1 MSLEACATDAAT
13 ERAEGPAA
21 TRPRVAA
28 VVRYAPTLV
37 LGVFIVASLMRYGV
51 HGSDILRYALYWV
64 VAVVLPGLVVSR
76 SLIRVRATIV
86 EDLAIGSVTG
96 ISLEILAWVIGV
108 TTGLGSIVRFWWVL
122 VLVAGAA
129 VPAMRRRV
137 LVRIP
142 ERVPLPHSVALV
154 AIVGYIVAYLN
165 VGSLVFQAPLP
176 PKGGNTYLDM
186 WWQLSL
192 VQEMMKYQPPHI
204 PQLAGVPF
212 RYHFFANV
220 QAASG
225 ARLSGVAP
233 EVVLFRLWFV
243 PVILISVGMAVALG
257 RALTRSL
264 TGGVVTAGV
273 SYGLAIVTYIWPGLA
288 SMAPSPLQSTSPSQ
302 LLANIGLSACA
313 FGAVLLLRGRA
324 SRLTVVWVVVILLG
338 ASGDKSTVVPLLLA
352 GTVVATARAVFTR
365 SWVAARWLAIGSVAL
380 LALEGV
386 IASLAAGTAGGKVT
400 ILGPLHILPVFT
412 DLVPT
417 HELRAMN
424 HGLLL
429 DSITSVRTAV
439 YALLA
444 TVVVLGVHTIR
455 LAGVAGLLRR
465 NAREDYVHWWL
476 AGAVVAGYAAML
488 SIDHVGVSETFFG
501 MAGGLLGAALTVS
514 VLWDVLGQV
523 GRAARRAVVGWGLLA
538 GCFITLLVE
547 YVVVQRE
554 ADLGYG
560 ALDRILVPLA
570 VVAAVVVV
578 GWLVWRRV
586 RHRWTSGVAWG
597 FVLATIIGVAVPST
611 VTTVVRT
618 AVQWPKPVAAA
629 KSPILVTSGEQ
640 KAMLWLRSH
649 SGTDDVVATNA
660 YCVAVVTT
668 KDCAA
673 RGFWVSGLS
682 GRRVVLEGWAY
693 TDQALK
699 LQGVGGRTYDRQP
712 APFQDRFKLDQ
723 AVFYRGDTAAL
734 ATLRTKFHVRWL
746 VSVHRAGP
754 TPSFPAS
761 VAPIRFDNGAV
772 TIFEVR

>member
-1 MSLEACATDAAT
+1 MTHTADVTQ
-13 ERAEGPAA
+13 RVQRPARRHLA
-21 TRPRVAA
+21 DVS
-28 VVRYAPTLV
+28 RYVPVLV
-37 LGVFIVASLMRYGV
+37 LAVFIVLSQTRYGV
-51 HGSDILRYALYWV
+51 HAPDILRYALYWV

-76 SLIRVRATIV
+76 SLIGVRATII
-86 EDLAIGSVTG
+86 EDLAVGAVTG
-96 ISLEILAWVIGV
+96 ISLEVLSWVIGV
-108 TTGLGSIVRFWWVL
+108 TTGLGSIARFWWVAVL
-122 VLVAGAA
+122 VLGGAL
-129 VPAMRRRV
+129 PALRRRV
-137 LVRIP
+137 FVRIP
-142 ERVPLPHSVALV
+142 ARVPLPHSVALV
-154 AIVGYIVAYLN
+154 AIVGYVLAELN
-165 VGSLVFQAPLP
+165 VSSLVFRAPLP
-176 PKGGNTYLDM
+176 PNGGNTYVDM

-192 VQEMMKYQPPHI
+192 VQEMMKYQPPQI
-204 PQLAGVPF
+204 PQLAGEPF

-243 PVILISVGMAVALG
+243 PVILISVGLAVALG

-273 SYGLAIVTYIWPGLA
+273 CYGLSIVTYIWPGLE
-288 SMAPSPLQSTSPSQ
+288 SMAPSPLHSTSPSQ

-313 FGAVLLLRGRA
+313 LGAVLLLRGRP
-324 SRLTVVWVVVILLG
+324 SRSTVVWVVVVLLG
-338 ASGDKSTVVPLLLA
+338 ASGDKSTIVPLLFA
-352 GTVVATARAVFTR
+352 GTVIATGRAVFTR
-365 SWVAARWLAIGSVAL
+365 SWVAARWLAIGIAAL

-386 IASLAAGTAGGKVT
+386 IVSLAAGTAGGKVT
-400 ILGPLHILPVFT
+400 ILGPLHFLPVFAG
-412 DLVPT
+412 LVPT

-455 LAGVAGLLRR
+455 LAGIAGLFRR
-465 NAREDYVHWWL
+465 TAREQYVHWWL

-488 SIDHVGVSETFFG
+488 SIDHVGLSQVFFG

-514 VLWDVLGQV
+514 VLWDALGRLGTA
-523 GRAARRAVVGWGLLA
+523 GRAIVGWGLLT
-538 GCFITLLVE
+538 GCFVTLLIE
-547 YVVVQRE
+547 YVVAQRS
-554 ADLGYG
+554 AYLGYG
-560 ALDRILVPLA
+560 ALDRILIPLA
-570 VVAAVVVV
+570 VVAAVVAA
-578 GWLVWRRV
+578 GWLLWRRA
-586 RHRWTSGVAWG
+586 RRRCTRDAAWAL
-597 FVLATIIGVAVPST
+597 VLAAIIGVAVPST
-611 VTTVVRT
+611 ATSVVTT
-618 AVQWPKPVAAA
+618 AVHWGKPASAG
-629 KSPILVTSGEQ
+629 PTLVTSGEQ

-660 YCVAVVTT
+660 YCLAVVTT
-668 KDCAA
+668 KNCPA
-673 RGFWVSGLS
+673 RGFWISGLS

-693 TDQALK
+693 TDEAEK

-712 APFQDRFKLDQ
+712 APFPERFRLDQ
-723 AVFYRGDTAAL
+723 AVFYHGDTAAL
-734 ATLRTKFHVRWL
+734 ATLRTKYHVRWL

-761 VAPIRFDNGAV
+761 VAATRFDNGAV